1 MCLVL
6 CVYHC
11 QFDMLGLRSLHSYM
25 VMKATVSNK
34 IMFIITLQQSREVI
48 DRVICMSVNVTAEEQ
63 SEQFQNL
70 TINPL

>member
-1 MCLVL
+1 
-6 CVYHC
+6 
-11 QFDMLGLRSLHSYM
+11 M
-25 VMKATVSNK
+25 VMKATVYNK

-70 TINPL
+70 TINLL